1 MKIACLAA
9 TAALLAGCSA
19 ELPQWRAETVPAIIV
34 PAAPVGAA
42 KPQRPCPP
50 LDPGIEAEAKRLTP
64 IGQAKDVDALTAAL
78 MGSEAAKNA
87 RLVMLTHAYERCRKA
102 HN

>member
-1 MKIACLAA
+1 MKIAFLAV

-19 ELPQWRAETVPAIIV
+19 ERPEWRAEPVPAIVV
-34 PAAPVGAA
+34 PAAAISAA
-42 KPQRPCPP
+42 KPPRPCPP
-50 LDPGIEAEAKRLTP
+50 LDPVIGAEAKRLTP

-87 RLVMLTHAYERCRKA
+87 RLAMLTRAYERCRKA